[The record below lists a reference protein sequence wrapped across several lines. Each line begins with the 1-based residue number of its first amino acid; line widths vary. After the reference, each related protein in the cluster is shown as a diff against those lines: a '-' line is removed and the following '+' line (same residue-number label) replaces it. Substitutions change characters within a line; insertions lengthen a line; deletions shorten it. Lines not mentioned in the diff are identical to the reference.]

1 MSDDMM
7 IHEVLE
13 ALPSSSMTT
22 RVLSLLDYVV
32 PGEWQNITRM
42 DDMIRD
48 VTGESDEGLIQQ
60 VGERAIALY
69 ANPDNGYQRAV
80 QIYRLIDDTGTLA
93 GAAALANKTGE
104 AFEWLSFLTDIT
116 PKPDTTQAI
125 DAALKLV
132 GELAAFCYSAGIPG
146 DSIGDFASSL
156 GNAAKE
162 DAIRIAAWVCFDGLL
177 PLGPDFLSR
186 SIDMVQS
193 ASDDLFGENGR
204 FSRIVSLLPG
214 SSIAEQRALAVSNL
228 DAARGTLEGFVA
240 NKGLTRESVW
250 DRVKSGLEVAD
261 DKLDTIAAALD
272 LTTSPFEHTG
282 IQSVARRVISRA
294 YGEL

>member
-1 MSDDMM
+1 MADSML

-13 ALPSSSMTT
+13 QLPSSSMTT
-22 RVLSLLDYVV
+22 RALSVLDVFV
-32 PGEWQNITRM
+32 PGEWTNITRF

-48 VTGESDEGLIQQ
+48 VTGETDESLIQQ

-80 QIYRLIDDTGTLA
+80 SIYRLIDDTGGLA
-93 GAAALANKTGE
+93 GAAALANKTGSH
-104 AFEWLSFLTDIT
+104 FEWLSFLETIT

-125 DAALKLV
+125 DAAVKLV
-132 GELAAFCYSAGIPG
+132 GELAAFCYSSGIPG
-146 DSIGDFASSL
+146 DSIGDFVSSL

-162 DAIRIAAWVCFDGLL
+162 DAIRLAAWVTFDGLI
-177 PLGPDFLSR
+177 PLGPDFLLR
-186 SIDMVQS
+186 SIEFVQS
-193 ASDDLFGENGR
+193 ASDSLFADNSRFGR
-204 FSRIVSLLPG
+204 LTQLLPG
-214 SSIAEQRALAVSNL
+214 NSLDEQRRLALSNL
-228 DAARGTLEGFVA
+228 DSAKSAVEGFAA
-240 NKGLTRESVW
+240 NRSIDRDSVV
-250 DRVKSGLEVAD
+250 DRLKQALEVAD
-261 DKLDTIAAALD
+261 DKLDYVAAALD

>member
-1 MSDDMM
+1 MADSML

-13 ALPSSSMTT
+13 QLPSSSMTT
-22 RVLSLLDYVV
+22 RALSVLDVFV
-32 PGEWQNITRM
+32 PGEWTNITRF

-48 VTGESDEGLIQQ
+48 VTGETDESLIQQ

-80 QIYRLIDDTGTLA
+80 SIYRLIDDTGGLA
-93 GAAALANKTGE
+93 GAAALANKTGSR
-104 AFEWLSFLTDIT
+104 FEWLSFLETIT

-132 GELAAFCYSAGIPG
+132 GELAAFCYSSGIPG
-146 DSIGDFASSL
+146 DSIGDFVSSL

-162 DAIRIAAWVCFDGLL
+162 DAIRLAAWVTFDGLI
-177 PLGPDFLSR
+177 PLGPDFLLR
-186 SIDMVQS
+186 SIEFVQS
-193 ASDDLFGENGR
+193 ASDSLFSDNSRFGR
-204 FSRIVSLLPG
+204 LTQLLPG
-214 SSIAEQRALAVSNL
+214 NSLDEQRRLALSNL
-228 DAARGTLEGFVA
+228 DSAKSAVEGFAA
-240 NKGLTRESVW
+240 NRSIDRDSVV
-250 DRVKSGLEVAD
+250 DRLKQALEVAD
-261 DKLDTIAAALD
+261 DKLDYVAAALD

>member
-1 MSDDMM
+1 MADSML

-22 RVLSLLDYVV
+22 RALSILDVFV
-32 PGEWQNITRM
+32 PGEWKNITRF

-48 VTGESDEGLIQQ
+48 VTGETDESLIQQ

-69 ANPDNGYQRAV
+69 ANPENGYQRAV
-80 QIYRLIDDTGTLA
+80 SIYRLVDDTGALA
-93 GAAALANKTGE
+93 GAAALANKTGSR
-104 AFEWLSFLTDIT
+104 FEWLSFLETIT

-132 GELAAFCYSAGIPG
+132 GELAAFCYSSGIPG
-146 DSIGDFASSL
+146 DSIGDFVSSL

-162 DAIRIAAWVCFDGLL
+162 DAIRLAAWVTFDGLI
-177 PLGPDFLSR
+177 PLGPDFLLR
-186 SIDMVQS
+186 SIEFVQN
-193 ASDDLFGENGR
+193 ASDDLFSDNSRFGR
-204 FSRIVSLLPG
+204 LTRLLPG
-214 SSIAEQRALAVSNL
+214 NSLDEQRRLALSNL
-228 DAARGTLEGFVA
+228 DSARSAVEGFVA
-240 NKGLTRESVW
+240 NRTIDRDSVVE
-250 DRVKSGLEVAD
+250 RLKQALEVAD
-261 DKLDTIAAALD
+261 DKLDYVAAALD